1 MSIEARFQIDRGDF
15 CLDVD
20 VRFPSRGVSA
30 VFGPSGSGKTTLLRA
45 IAGLEKSD
53 AGFLKVGD
61 CVWQDDGCFTAP
73 HRRAIGYVFQEPSL
87 FDHLDVRRNI
97 AYGRKRVA
105 EKERKV
111 SVEDVVELLGI
122 GHLLDRYPRQLSG
135 GEQQRVAIARALA
148 TSPAVLLMD
157 EPLASL
163 DEARKHEILPY
174 FESLH
179 RELDIPMLYVS
190 HSKDEVMRLGDH
202 MVLLDQG
209 RVQATGGV
217 AEVFSRMDL
226 PLAHELDARSVIEGV
241 VVAQDTEFG
250 LSYVDFSGGRFAV
263 ANKNPLANKTPVA
276 NNNPVANNY
285 LALGS
290 AVRLLVRA
298 SDISITL
305 ARASETSIMNV
316 FPATV
321 EEVTRDGD
329 AHVTTRLMVGATPMI
344 GKITRKSATTLG
356 LQPGMS
362 VFVQI
367 KSVAL
372 LS

>member
-20 VRFPSRGVSA
+20 VRFPGRGVSA

-45 IAGLEKSD
+45 MAGLEKA
-53 AGFLKVGD
+53 AGSYLKVGD
-61 CVWQDDGCFTAP
+61 QVWQDEARFIAP
-73 HRRAIGYVFQEPSL
+73 HRRAVGYVFQEPSL
-87 FDHLDVRRNI
+87 FEHLDVRRNI

-105 EKERKV
+105 PEVRRV
-111 SVEDVVELLGI
+111 SQEDVVD
-122 GHLLDRYPRQLSG
+122 LLDLGRLLTRYPRQLSG

-163 DEARKHEILPY
+163 DEARKDGILPY

-202 MVLLDQG
+202 MVLLDKG
-209 RVQATGGV
+209 RVLATGGV
-217 AEVFSRMDL
+217 AEVFSSMDL
-226 PLAHELDARSVIEGV
+226 PLAHAPDARSVIEGV
-241 VVAQDTEFG
+241 VVAQDEEFG
-250 LSYVDFSGGRFAV
+250 LSYVEFSGGRFAV
-263 ANKNPLANKTPVA
+263 ANNGPVA
-276 NNNPVANNY
+276 AESLV
-285 LALGS
+285 LGS
-290 AVRLLVRA
+290 TVRLLVRA

-305 ARASETSIMNV
+305 ERASNTSVMNV
-316 FPATV
+316 FAATV
-321 EEVTRDGD
+321 AELTREGA
-329 AHVTTRLMVGATPMI
+329 AHVTVSLSVGAVAMI
-344 GKITRKSATTLG
+344 ARITRKSATVLG
-356 LQPGMS
+356 LEPGMR

-372 LS
+372 LR